1 VVKRST
7 GRVLGGHLLV
17 GEDDALVWV
26 DTSSLDGCRDIIK
39 VMIASVG
46 TTFMEGRLAISLL
59 TSLSQYIL
67 RT

>member
-1 VVKRST
+1 
-7 GRVLGGHLLV
+7 
-17 GEDDALVWV
+17 
-26 DTSSLDGCRDIIK
+26 LDGCRDIIK